1 MSHAHLSENT
11 MIGLFNAQAQKYQ
24 NDVLMYSK
32 FKNGNPCKEWVG
44 ITWNE
49 AAQEIKNLSAGLILN
64 GIKKN
69 DCVAIFAQNR
79 PRWIFSDLAIQG
91 AAGISVPIYPTST
104 PDQVAFILN
113 DCKAKAIITGDN
125 ELLNIVKSIKD
136 KVPSL
141 MFIICMTPVFEIK
154 DSSILEYAKTIQ
166 DGVGS
171 KNAQEKFSQNIKNL
185 KSNDIASIIYTSG
198 TTGNPKGVMIDFS
211 NFKAQ
216 TDIILST
223 SMTKK
228 IVERGIRLTSLCH
241 LPLCHILGRTSDYH
255 AQIAMGSTIYFA
267 ESIRKVQENL
277 LEVRPQVLITV
288 PRLYEKIYETVLN
301 ISSKMSGLQKF
312 VFDWTMDVGDQA
324 SDYLI
329 QGECMPISLSIKFAL
344 SNIIVFEK
352 IRQKAGLDRL
362 VMAAS
367 GGGALSAD
375 IAKFFRSMNIIVAEG
390 YGLTETTSA
399 ATWNGPNLIELL
411 PDKWIYQKSLDW
423 LIDAMVII
431 QKSGKTPFKTFSG
444 FFKILLASRLII
456 PKLIIKPGFVGRPC
470 KGTDVKIASDGE
482 ILIKGPQVF
491 KKYNGYYN
499 RNDETESSFTED
511 GYFKTGDIGSFDI
524 DGFLKI
530 TDRKKELLVTAG
542 GKNIAPHPIEL
553 SFSYDPYI
561 DQICVIGDSKKF
573 ISALIVPQFEILER
587 WAKNKGIETLENKEL
602 VNHPEVI
609 KLFDD
614 IISKINLKFP
624 RYEQIKKYHLLSNN
638 FSVET
643 GELTP
648 TLKMKRRV
656 ILEKYKHIIDSFYK
670 SNESGIGEIKIH

>member
-1 MSHAHLSENT
+1 MPHAHLTENT
-11 MIGLFNAQAQKYQ
+11 IIGLFNAQAQRYQ
-24 NDVLMYSK
+24 DDIFMFAK
-32 FKNGNPCKEWVG
+32 FQNGKACKEWVG
-44 ITWNE
+44 IAWNE
-49 AAQEIKNLSAGLILN
+49 AAQEIKSLSAGLIIN

-91 AAGISVPIYPTST
+91 TGGISVPIYPTST
-104 PDQVAFILN
+104 PDQVTYILN
-113 DCKAKAIITGDN
+113 DCKAKAIITGDL
-125 ELLNIVKSIKD
+125 ELLSLIKNIED

-141 MFIICMTPVFEIK
+141 NFIVSMTPVDEFK
-154 DSSILEYAKTIQ
+154 DSTVLNYADIVMEGSI
-166 DGVGS
+166 S
-171 KNAQEKFSQNIKNL
+171 KNAQEKYSKNIKNL
-185 KSNDIASIIYTSG
+185 TLNDIASIIYTSG
-198 TTGNPKGVMIDFS
+198 TTGDPKGVVIDYS

-223 SMTKK
+223 SMTQK
-228 IVERGIRLTSLCH
+228 IIERGIRLTSLCH

-288 PRLYEKIYETVLN
+288 PRLYEKIYEAVLK
-301 ISSKMSGLQKF
+301 ISSNMTGYQKYI
-312 VFDWTMDVGDQA
+312 FDWTMDVGDKA

-329 QGECMPISLSIKFAL
+329 KGESMPISLSLKFAL

-367 GGGALSAD
+367 GGGALSGQ

-399 ATWNGPNLIELL
+399 ATWNGPNLIESL

-431 QKSGKTPFKTFSG
+431 QKSGKTPFKTLSG
-444 FFKILLASRLII
+444 FFKILVASRLII

-470 KGTDVKIASDGE
+470 KGTDIKIANDGE
-482 ILIKGPQVF
+482 ILIRGPQVF
-491 KKYNGYYN
+491 KKHNGYYN
-499 RNDETESSFTED
+499 LEDDTEKVFTQD
-511 GYFKTGDIGSFDI
+511 GYFKTGDIGAFDS

-573 ISALIVPQFEILER
+573 ISALVVPQFEILEK
-587 WAKNKGIETLENKEL
+587 WAIKKNIEDLNRDKLIT
-602 VNHPEVI
+602 HPDVC
-609 KLFDD
+609 KLYDYK
-614 IISKINLKFP
+614 ISEINQNFP
-624 RYEQIKKYHLLSNN
+624 RYEQIKKYQLLPNN

-656 ILEKYKHIIDSFYK
+656 IYEKYKHIIDSFYL
-670 SNESGIGEIKIH
+670 